1 MLAGG
6 VPSNGAPHA
15 LSVRS
20 IAQFIAF
27 EQR

>member
-6 VPSNGAPHA
+6 VPSNGAPQT